1 MLAKGRKRL
10 TSRSYQ
16 LSSYLLGPAFRL
28 SMPECFAT
36 SYPVS
41 PSLDA
46 NHADTAHPAPT
57 PITPPATTSLR

>member
-1 MLAKGRKRL
+1 MPAQVSSGLKAL
-10 TSRSYQ
+10 ELVSSQ
-16 LSSYLLGPAFRL
+16 LVLAFRL